1 METEKE
7 SEEGGDAIS
16 VRSENRYMKKYR
28 KF

>member
-7 SEEGGDAIS
+7 SKEGGNAIS
-16 VRSENRYMKKYR
+16 VKSENRYMKKYR